1 MAFEL
6 TPRQMRTVAAA
17 VTTVA
22 AVIIVI
28 AAGLLGWLIVLF
40 VRTFSGVFL
49 PLVVGAVAALV
60 FRPYY
65 DWLRGPGRMPVA
77 AAVAAVFLSAL
88 VPLAAFIAFFGSLA
102 VRQLLGLAEQAPELW
117 EKTSGPSLHNLR
129 IDGLEFAARIVD
141 LHLPVDTALRAVDVG
156 GPCRH
161 FVVQRPD
168 VADATAAHA
177 LARHRAQFVLRDVQ
191 PAPVFRRVAEL
202 DATNQFPCPGRLEHF
217 VEGARRVRV
226 EVVAHQGDLRA
237 VGVAPLQQR
246 GDLQRPVRLRT
257 PGPGRRLTPTRQR
270 LAEQEDRGR
279 TGPFVFVVD
288 AARPLR
294 RGGQRRAHFLD
305 QLHRLLVHAH
315 DGTIRV
321 VRFLIQIQDLFHVR
335 HELGIG
341 LRRDHPIL
349 DFPLRQLVFF
359 SVRRMV
365 SRLIDSTIANSTTRR
380 ASRRNDQL
388 A

>member
-1 MAFEL
+1 M
-6 TPRQMRTVAAA
+6 
-17 VTTVA
+17 
-22 AVIIVI
+22 
-28 AAGLLGWLIVLF
+28 
-40 VRTFSGVFL
+40 FS
-49 PLVVGAVAALV
+49 
-60 FRPYY
+60 
-65 DWLRGPGRMPVA
+65 
-77 AAVAAVFLSAL
+77 
-88 VPLAAFIAFFGSLA
+88 
-102 VRQLLGLAEQAPELW
+102 
-117 EKTSGPSLHNLR
+117 
-129 IDGLEFAARIVD
+129 
-141 LHLPVDTALRAVDVG
+141 
-156 GPCRH
+156 
-161 FVVQRPD
+161 
-168 VADATAAHA
+168 
-177 LARHRAQFVLRDVQ
+177 Q
-191 PAPVFRRVAEL
+191 PPVFRRVAEL

-315 DGTIRV
+315 DGTIRI